1 MLSINPSYCEP
12 LTVDDF
18 ALIMIINFH
27 SVTFDFKKKLKL
39 KAFMKGYQRLF
50 FLKNSLLILNK
61 LKGKHI

>member
-27 SVTFDFKKKLKL
+27 SVTFDFKKTQIKSLHE
-39 KAFMKGYQRLF
+39 RLTTTV